1 MKKPSFCLVPGLGLW
16 YIDIMIEIGG
26 KSLKTLGQIVIILLV
41 SFAGEL
47 LNYCLPLPI
56 PASIYGIVILFC
68 LLEFK
73 VIPLRAVKETGDF
86 LVSIMQLMFIP
97 AAVGLLEAW
106 DVIAPN
112 WLPYILI
119 TLTSTFVVMFF
130 SGRVTQAVI
139 RLGRVKEER
148 HE

>member
-1 MKKPSFCLVPGLGLW
+1 M
-16 YIDIMIEIGG
+16 
-26 KSLKTLGQIVIILLV
+26 KTLGQIVIILLV

-119 TLTSTFVVMFF
+119 TLISTFVVMFV

-139 RLGRVKEER
+139 RLGRVKEEH

>member
-1 MKKPSFCLVPGLGLW
+1 MK
-16 YIDIMIEIGG
+16 Y
-26 KSLKTLGQIVIILLV
+26 LGQIFIILLI

-47 LNYCLPLPI
+47 LNSLLPLPI

-68 LLEFK
+68 LLEFRI
-73 VIPLRAVKETGDF
+73 IPLRAVKETGDF

-119 TLTSTFVVMFF
+119 TLISTFVVMFF